1 MTSFDPTIRVAV
13 DPTNPGQFFACCG
26 LFELA
31 DRMWGGAEAW
41 FEQTQFCVAAS
52 SEKSG
57 CSLTKLL
64 AAIRAA
70 TLVIVEPENEM
81 TTPLRLSSPFDLQLD
96 WWNDDRSG
104 GSQLKTWAGQ
114 QKVVRIARA
123 MHATLGDAA
132 LTSETLFNSLAVLF
146 DSDVPSETVQ
156 PFYFDARRGAQ
167 ADSVDIGFSPDAQKM
182 KTAVY
187 AAVEFLCLVGLQRFR
202 PSSADDD
209 GIRSY
214 RAWHVP
220 LLPSAAAAVIAGRA
234 DMPQLSEF
242 RFRLLFRTKY
252 LKGFLT
258 AFPTRGDL

>member
-1 MTSFDPTIRVAV
+1 MTIPEPNIRVAV

-31 DRMWGGAEAW
+31 DRMWAGAEAW
-41 FEQTQFCVAAS
+41 FDQTHFCVAAS
-52 SEKSG
+52 SEERG

-64 AAIRAA
+64 AAVRAA

-81 TTPLRLSSPFDLQLD
+81 TTPLRLPAPFDLQLD
-96 WWNDDRSG
+96 WWNDGRSG

-123 MHATLGDAA
+123 MHATIGDQS
-132 LTSETLFNSLAVLF
+132 LTPETLLSTSAVLF
-146 DSDVPSETVQ
+146 EHGDRAKTVE
-156 PFYFDARRGAQ
+156 PFYFDARRAAQ
-167 ADSVDIGFSPDAQKM
+167 AHSVDIGFSPDAQGM
-182 KTAVY
+182 TMRVF
-187 AAVEFLCLVGLQRFR
+187 AAVEFLCLIGLQRFH
-202 PSSADDD
+202 PSSAEDD
-209 GIRSY
+209 GVRSY
-214 RAWHVP
+214 RAWRVP
-220 LLPSAAAAVIAGRA
+220 LLPSAAAAVIAGRV

-258 AFPTRGDL
+258 AFPTRGAL